1 MPTAHIARPG
11 ADDQVVENV
20 DKIAIEGGVLM
31 LRAAVGPPV
40 ARTAY
45 DGSPL
50 RLSADPQPGPIIA
63 AFGSGHWT
71 SVELK
76 AAT

>member
-1 MPTAHIARPG
+1 MSTAHIARPG
-11 ADDQVVENV
+11 AGDQVVENV

-31 LRAAVGPPV
+31 LRSAVPLRPRP
-40 ARTAY
+40 ADAS
-45 DGSPL
+45 SPL
-50 RLSADPQPGPIIA
+50 RLNPNPEQPGPIIA